1 MTRRWPW
8 QLLVATILVVLLAT
22 LATFQYRWLGEVSQ
36 AERERMRAG
45 LRTRAS
51 EFAQE
56 FDSELTRTYVA
67 FHVDSERIDSDPA
80 AALADGYVRWRSSTM
95 APALVRDVYLL
106 EGRTFDAGTLRRFD
120 PDRRTLERA
129 EWPPELAASLHRT
142 QHAVP
147 RIAGAAPAMLMAD
160 AIDPQIPAL
169 IIPVPRVTRLADDSI
184 VNVFTDSA
192 VVPRVVI
199 VVLDA
204 ARLQHDVVE
213 PLIAKHFGDRA
224 TSEYAVTIVRRDEAN
239 TVVYNSSEQPVDA
252 ATADVTQ
259 GVFDLR
265 MDELNRIARERLPG
279 ASGPA
284 GADQRLSITIVR
296 RANGPDGPRMLM
308 AGGPGGVGQGAW
320 QARVRHRSGSL
331 DAIVAQSRR
340 RNMAISLGVLGLL
353 AASVVLIIAA
363 AQRQQRLARQQMEF
377 VAAVS
382 HELRTPLA
390 VICSA
395 GENLADGVVADGPQ
409 VKRYGTLI
417 ESEGRRLHDMV
428 ERVLAFAG
436 VSSGAA
442 PRPHTDVDVTR
453 VIEDAIGGLRAEA
466 SDRGVAIDV
475 HTNGSLPAVRGDA
488 DALRSA
494 VQNIVGNAVKYSR
507 AGATVDVG
515 TEMSG
520 STVQIRVVDRGL
532 GIDADDLPH
541 VFKPFHRG
549 RRAVEAQIRGAGIGL
564 TVVRHVIDAHHG
576 EVRLDSRPGQGTTV
590 IVELPVSE
598 VSDTSEASDTRS

>member
-1 MTRRWPW
+1 
-8 QLLVATILVVLLAT
+8 
-22 LATFQYRWLGEVSQ
+22 
-36 AERERMRAG
+36 
-45 LRTRAS
+45 
-51 EFAQE
+51 
-56 FDSELTRTYVA
+56 
-67 FHVDSERIDSDPA
+67 
-80 AALADGYVRWRSSTM
+80 
-95 APALVRDVYLL
+95 
-106 EGRTFDAGTLRRFD
+106 
-120 PDRRTLERA
+120 
-129 EWPPELAASLHRT
+129 
-142 QHAVP
+142 
-147 RIAGAAPAMLMAD
+147 
-160 AIDPQIPAL
+160 
-169 IIPVPRVTRLADDSI
+169 
-184 VNVFTDSA
+184 
-192 VVPRVVI
+192 
-199 VVLDA
+199 
-204 ARLQHDVVE
+204 
-213 PLIAKHFGDRA
+213 
-224 TSEYAVTIVRRDEAN
+224 
-239 TVVYNSSEQPVDA
+239 
-252 ATADVTQ
+252 
-259 GVFDLR
+259 
-265 MDELNRIARERLPG
+265 
-279 ASGPA
+279 
-284 GADQRLSITIVR
+284 
-296 RANGPDGPRMLM
+296 
-308 AGGPGGVGQGAW
+308 
-320 QARVRHRSGSL
+320 
-331 DAIVAQSRR
+331 
-340 RNMAISLGVLGLL
+340 
-353 AASVVLIIAA
+353 
-363 AQRQQRLARQQMEF
+363 
-377 VAAVS
+377 
-382 HELRTPLA
+382 
-390 VICSA
+390 
-395 GENLADGVVADGPQ
+395 VADGPQ

-494 VQNIVGNAVKYSR
+494 VQNIVGNAVKYSS

-576 EVRLDSRPGQGTTV
+576 RVRLDSRPGQGTTV